1 MLENEDSIKIP
12 EIPNTIEDL
21 KKKIL
26 DNIHYIII
34 GIIIIVLLFLLYS
47 YFNKNKYDN
56 YIPDKYDNY
65 ISDKYDIYIDLCSSR
80 FDREQIYE
88 FDNLL
93 TDEDCDQII
102 NMARPKLTK
111 SGVLNDSGFDDSR
124 TSTNTFLPSNTAVTE
139 KIDKLVY
146 DILKIPI
153 ENYEELQVVNY
164 KPGQQYKAH
173 YDACDNEPICI
184 KDTERMGSLRYA
196 TFLLYLNDDLEGGET
211 EFPYKNMKVKPKKGK
226 GVLFFNLN
234 DDNTERRY
242 NSFHGGTPPT
252 SGEKWMCNKWIRLKP
267 IKSNYME

>member
-1 MLENEDSIKIP
+1 MLEDDEELFN
-12 EIPNTIEDL
+12 IENF
-21 KKKIL
+21 KKKII

-34 GIIIIVLLFLLYS
+34 GIIIIVLLSLLYS
-47 YFNKNKYDN
+47 YFNKNKYDK
-56 YIPDKYDNY
+56 YEKIPDKYDN
-65 ISDKYDIYIDLCSSR
+65 YIDLCSSR

-88 FDNLL
+88 FDNLI

-102 NMARPKLTK
+102 NMARPRLTK
-111 SGVLNDSGFDDSR
+111 SGVLNEAGFDDSR
-124 TSTNTFLPSNTAVTE
+124 TSTNTFLPSNTAIT
-139 KIDKLVY
+139 KQIDKLVY

-173 YDACDNEPICI
+173 YDACDNGPICI
-184 KDTERMGSLRYA
+184 KDTDRMGSLRYA

-267 IKSNYME
+267 IKSDYMD

>member
-1 MLENEDSIKIP
+1 MLEDDDSIKIP
-12 EIPNTIEDL
+12 EIPNTIDSL
-21 KKKIL
+21 KIKII

-47 YFNKNKYDN
+47 YFIKNKYDK
-56 YIPDKYDNY
+56 ISDNY
-65 ISDKYDIYIDLCSSR
+65 IDDKISDNYIDLCSSR

-93 TDEDCDQII
+93 TDEDCEQII
-102 NMARPKLTK
+102 NMARPRLNRST
-111 SGVLNDSGFDDSR
+111 VLNESGYDDSR
-124 TSTNTFLPSNTAVTE
+124 TSTNTFLPSTTAITE

-153 ENYEELQVVNY
+153 ENYEQLQVVNY
-164 KPGQQYKAH
+164 KPGQFYKAH
-173 YDACDNEPICI
+173 YDACDNKPVCI
-184 KDTERMGSLRYA
+184 KDTENMGSLRYA

-234 DDNTERRY
+234 DDNTGRRY

-267 IKSNYME
+267 IKSNYMD